1 MNKIFHLAVAA
12 AIALAYAGSLGAAEP
27 VSPFDGGG
35 LSFSGQNAELPA
47 VPAPASAEPE
57 LEQAPVPAHG
67 FSAGQLG
74 EMRAHNA
81 GLLGAHNKGLSLGDE
96 DRAVRKYRPYA
107 DYEAPGYLIMS
118 ADFNFNSRQAKL
130 LMASKLP
137 ADATLVIFTDYDDAS
152 VKENILRAY
161 ESVIPRSRVKVI
173 ALRGAR
179 QGFWA
184 RDGIPVPAIDGA
196 GRLVVV
202 DAVYGHRFE
211 PDAQISQLFGAGL
224 EKHQYYYEGGN
235 YMANAAG
242 DCIMVNHGYHTQIPD
257 SVFTGQYGCSRMIR
271 LPFVDGI
278 GHIDEHVRFIS
289 EKVLVTDLPQY
300 KDTLQGLGFTVHMLP
315 KPSGPYETYVNSLLM
330 NDQII
335 VPVFN
340 RASDA
345 QALAVY
351 ESLGLK
357 ASGADSRSLSNQGQ
371 GSVHCITMTYPKVP
385 MTNLLKALGA
395 REI

>member
-1 MNKIFHLAVAA
+1 MKKIFHLAVAA
-12 AIALAYAGSLGAAEP
+12 AITLAYAGSLSAADQ

-35 LSFSGQNAELPA
+35 LSLSGQNAELPA
-47 VPAPASAEPE
+47 VPAPASAEPAVKE
-57 LEQAPVPAHG
+57 APVPAHG

-81 GLLGAHNKGLSLGDE
+81 GLLGVHNKGLAFEDE
-96 DRAVRKYRPYA
+96 RVERKYRPYA

-152 VKENILRAY
+152 VKESILRTY

-173 ALRGAR
+173 ALRGAV

-184 RDGIPVPAIDGA
+184 RDGIPVPAIDKA
-196 GRLVVV
+196 GKLVVV

-211 PDAQISQLFGAGL
+211 PDAQIAQFFGAGL

-257 SVFTGQYGCSRMIR
+257 SVFVGQYGCRQMIR

-278 GHIDEHVRFIS
+278 GHIDEHVRFVS
-289 EKVLVTDLPQY
+289 EKVVVTDLKEYQ
-300 KDTLQGLGFTVHMLP
+300 DILQGKGFTVHMLP

-335 VPVFN
+335 VPVFG
-340 RASDA
+340 RSTDA

-351 ESLGLK
+351 ERLGLK
-357 ASGADSRSLSNQGQ
+357 ASGADSKALSNQGQ

-395 REI
+395 TEI